1 MTSPDS
7 TDEQDTFLTCVHL
20 NDRLRKLV
28 EKKLLLRFTREHS
41 KVIYTILTHIL
52 LIRGTQ

>member
-28 EKKLLLRFTREHS
+28 KKLLVRFTREHP
-41 KVIYTILTHIL
+41 KVICTILTHNL
-52 LIRGTQ
+52 LISGTQ

>member
-7 TDEQDTFLTCVHL
+7 TDEQDTSLTCVHL

-28 EKKLLLRFTREHS
+28 EKKLLVRFTREHP
-41 KVIYTILTHIL
+41 KVICIILTHIL
-52 LIRGTQ
+52 LISGTQ

>member
-1 MTSPDS
+1 MTSSDS
-7 TDEQDTFLTCVHL
+7 TDEQDTFLTCVHV

-28 EKKLLLRFTREHS
+28 EKKLLVRFRREHS

-52 LIRGTQ
+52 LISGTQ

>member
-28 EKKLLLRFTREHS
+28 EKKLLLCLTREHP
-41 KVIYTILTHIL
+41 KVICTILTHIL
-52 LIRGTQ
+52 LIRGIQ